1 VISQSAA
8 AILRGRVAFLE
19 AMKPRLALTVALAI
33 AAFCVPGAAQTP
45 AESPEV
51 VEIRIATLA
60 PSGSSWMRVFNAW
73 NLTILKQTNKTL
85 RLRFYPGGS
94 QGDERDFVRK
104 MRAGQVDGAA
114 LTTTGLGQLVRQ
126 ILVLSVPGVFTDY
139 DQLDR
144 VRAAMDERFAG
155 MFDQEGYTLLG
166 WGDVGKTRLF
176 SMEEILRP
184 QDIKRLRPWA
194 WKDDLIFTEF
204 LKIVGANPVRLGV
217 PEVYP
222 ALQTKMVD
230 TLPASALAAV
240 SLQWFTRLKYVSAQ
254 NSGIIV
260 GATVLKKKKFESLSD
275 EHKKVLMD
283 TSSRAHA
290 ALNKSIRRDDD
301 QAYQT
306 VLKRGLTAV
315 DTTETRAEWDAVSAQ
330 VRERLTGRIYPKSLL
345 DSVLEAAEN
354 QL

>member
-1 VISQSAA
+1 
-8 AILRGRVAFLE
+8 
-19 AMKPRLALTVALAI
+19 MNPRFVLTVALAI
-33 AAFCVPGAAQTP
+33 AALCVPGAAQTP
-45 AESPEV
+45 DGEPDV

-85 RLRFYPGGS
+85 KLRFYAGGS

-104 MRAGQVDGAA
+104 MRAGQMDGAA

-126 ILVLSVPGVFTDY
+126 VLVLSVPGVFSEY
-139 DQLDR
+139 DELDR
-144 VRAAMDERFAG
+144 VREALNERFEG

-176 SMEEILRP
+176 SMERIERP
-184 QDIKRLRPWA
+184 DDIKRLRPWA

-204 LKIVGANPVRLGV
+204 LKVVGANPVRLGV

-222 ALQTKMVD
+222 ALQTRMVD
-230 TLPASALAAV
+230 TVPASALAAV

-260 GATVLKKKKFESLSD
+260 GATLMKKQKFEALSD
-275 EHKKVLMD
+275 EHQKVLLD
-283 TSSRAHA
+283 TARRAHA

-301 QAYQT
+301 RAYES
-306 VLKRGLTAV
+306 VLKRGLIAV
-315 DTTETRAEWDAVSAQ
+315 DTSETRAEWDEVGKQ
-330 VRERLTGRIYPKSLL
+330 VRERLTGRLYPKSLL
-345 DSVLEAAEN
+345 DAVTEAAGK
-354 QL
+354 